1 MIMKGHAVFAL
12 LSQSPPA
19 GSVSVPTDYRQ
30 PAVAWDAAR
39 WATRMRLA
47 SRMTVSSAVTIG
59 SQPFDRDKCST
70 EAT

>member
-30 PAVAWDAAR
+30 PAVAWDAAEVGH
-39 WATRMRLA
+39 AHA
-47 SRMTVSSAVTIG
+47 IG
-59 SQPFDRDKCST
+59 IKDDRVLVGHNR
-70 EAT
+70 